1 MIEETPAAPFVCK
14 NGAAGVYPG
23 IALLGGHTSTDTD
36 ASVRRAEK
44 GVDLLK
50 GPEAGVMT
58 AVYKELGVKPL
69 AGAAVEGMAT
79 SLFHDMSAAFS
90 KRKPSDNATAA
101 RRRVLQ
107 NLRRKAPAVHSAAA
121 YVDGEE
127 EDEAANTIDIL
138 WKLDD

>member
-1 MIEETPAAPFVCK
+1 MVQRAFIR
-14 NGAAGVYPG
+14 
-23 IALLGGHTSTDTD
+23 ALLYWGGTSTDTY

-107 NLRRKAPAVHSAAA
+107 NLRRKGCKGGNQVSCGDQKDPRIPRMTPVCQHRLSA
-121 YVDGEE
+121 G
-127 EDEAANTIDIL
+127 
-138 WKLDD
+138 

>member
-1 MIEETPAAPFVCK
+1 MLYWGTSK
-14 NGAAGVYPG
+14 N
-23 IALLGGHTSTDTD
+23 TD

-121 YVDGEE
+121 FGDGEE